1 MQTITNFFT
10 KITRSFC
17 CSVLLI
23 AAFGSNAWGW
33 QSIPHL
39 KYDQGPINELSDEI
53 GSLIRLQWSERNI
66 ALRQDF
72 PEVDE
77 DAEFEKTVQ
86 KYIDRGL
93 DRDRAEQFAMRRGGG
108 GLAVSHP
115 VQKAFNSIAENSRG
129 SRSAGGNGEVYRCM
143 FSNQIISGTC
153 RTSSDSVRIEFAEN
167 NDPNQRFVFDDP
179 EGPRVSLL
187 FTSDD
192 LIVEFRQQADGQIRI
207 VVVGDEP
214 HLFTATDYKSLVD
227 DDPLLVQ
234 ELLQPLFSHLGIVA
248 PFTSHSPEVK
258 LALITQLLAMS
269 DEDSSR
275 VQKELEALESEK
287 EEDRVAAYDRL
298 AEGFEYWE
306 NAISDHVTEETIS
319 TETRN
324 LLKQIGDKAKNHPAN
339 QFIND
344 RKLMSSPSFLV
355 DLLEGRTAEEQELIV
370 NQLKR
375 VTGQDFGDD
384 QKRWKEW
391 IRDRD

>member
-1 MQTITNFFT
+1 MQSITNSFIE
-10 KITRSFC
+10 ITRSFC

-33 QSIPHL
+33 QSVPHL
-39 KYDQGPINELSDEI
+39 KYEQGPINELSDEI
-53 GSLIRLQWSERNI
+53 GSLIRLQWSGRNI

-72 PEVDE
+72 PAVDE
-77 DAEFEKTVQ
+77 DAEFEKRVQ
-86 KYIDRGL
+86 KFIDRGL
-93 DRDRAEQFAMRRGGG
+93 DRDRAERFAGQRAG
-108 GLAVSHP
+108 GLEVSHP
-115 VQKAFNSIAENSRG
+115 VQKAFNSIAENSGG
-129 SRSAGGNGEVYRCM
+129 SRNAGGGGDNYRCM
-143 FSNQIISGTC
+143 FSNQDISGTC
-153 RTSSDSVRIEFAEN
+153 RTSRDFVRIEFSEN
-167 NDPNQRFVFDDP
+167 YDPNQRFVFDDP

-187 FTSDD
+187 FTSDE

-207 VVVGDEP
+207 AIVADEP

-227 DDPLLVQ
+227 DDPLLVK

-248 PFTSHSPEVK
+248 PFTIHSPEVK

-275 VQKELEALESEK
+275 VQKELEALESEN

-298 AEGFEYWE
+298 AEGFEFWE

-339 QFIND
+339 NYIKD
-344 RKLMSSPSFLV
+344 HKLMSSPLFLV
-355 DLLEGRTAEEQELIV
+355 DLLEGRSAEEQDLIV

-384 QKRWKEW
+384 RKRWREW
-391 IRDRD
+391 IRDQD